1 MNYKEIDPIEYG
13 LPKRIK
19 IVEISKN
26 HLGILK
32 MRKSRI
38 IMKDGLQLNEIAE
51 NILKIN
57 PEIQI
62 SVIISGPIC
71 SKTTKYM
78 DNNSINI
85 IRNSVF
91 DNKE

>member
-1 MNYKEIDPIEYG
+1 MENYKQINPIKYG
-13 LPKRIK
+13 LSKRIR

-38 IMKDGLQLNEIAE
+38 IMKDGIQLNEIAD
-51 NILKIN
+51 NIRKIN

-71 SKTTKYM
+71 SKTTKYLESG
-78 DNNSINI
+78 SINTVI
-85 IRNSVF
+85 KPSS
-91 DNKE
+91 K